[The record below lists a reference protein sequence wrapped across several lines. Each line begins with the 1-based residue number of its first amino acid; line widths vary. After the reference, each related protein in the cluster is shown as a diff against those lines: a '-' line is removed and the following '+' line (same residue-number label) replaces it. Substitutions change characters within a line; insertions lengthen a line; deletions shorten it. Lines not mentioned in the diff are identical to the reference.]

1 MLLFFVLV
9 VFVFTNREVLYPGN
23 LVSGYALLFLFVK
36 KFCGHFACTVF
47 GCLVLRWLYQRNYWK
62 KTVVLL
68 IGASLG
74 ANGILHSL
82 MNQRGLGVFLGAL
95 LQGIGVSQV
104 VVVLFVLSLVLLVL
118 FLLYKGREE
127 GMEKRTI

>member
-9 VFVFTNREVLYPGN
+9 VFVFTNGEVLYPGN
-23 LVSGYALLFLFVK
+23 PVSGSALLFLFVK
-36 KFCGHFACTVF
+36 KFCGHFAFTVC
-47 GCLVLRWLYQRNYWK
+47 GCLVLGWLYQRNYWK

-74 ANGILHSL
+74 VSVTLQSL
-82 MNQRGLGVFLGAL
+82 MNQIGLNIFLGAL
-95 LQGIGVSQV
+95 LQGVGVSQV

-127 GMEKRTI
+127 GMEKGTI